1 MVFENS
7 MQMKS
12 DESECSTK
20 SIGRRLMKSGRCL
33 AVGVGVA
40 VGSGKKMSAAEP
52 LLTLLGRG
60 KNTSVGSA
68 DVRVA
73 VSVADSKHL
82 CYFPILIR
90 RLSSSSDP
98 LLVKAK
104 EDC

>member
-1 MVFENS
+1 MTVFENG
-7 MQMKS
+7 MKIKS
-12 DESECSTK
+12 DKSERPSK
-20 SIGRRLMKSGRCL
+20 SIGRGLMKSRRCL

-82 CYFPILIR
+82 CYFP
-90 RLSSSSDP
+90 
-98 LLVKAK
+98 VVNH
-104 EDC
+104 